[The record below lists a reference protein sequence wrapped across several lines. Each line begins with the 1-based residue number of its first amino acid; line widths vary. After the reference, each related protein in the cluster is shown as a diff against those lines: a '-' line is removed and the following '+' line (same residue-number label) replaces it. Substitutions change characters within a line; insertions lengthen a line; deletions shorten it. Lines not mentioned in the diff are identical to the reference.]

1 MSALFDSL
9 IVRGFIAVLCAV
21 SSGQACAQQP
31 TKAAPEISALAP
43 PVNHES
49 GTISEVL
56 TGRDAGYR
64 QMGYV
69 VGWRDSQIFV
79 AGSPNLPHR
88 VGENLDFTVY
98 RVVTGGRKILRFAA
112 DQSQSDT
119 SSERDESE
127 SSHASITSG
136 RAPVENSLVA
146 ENDGY
151 RFAAYQVMW
160 HGMRVVVV
168 DPLQK
173 TDYKLGDPINFRVL
187 RSGAEDE
194 RLLTFA
200 LSE

>member
-1 MSALFDSL
+1 MSVLFDSL
-9 IVRGFIAVLCAV
+9 VVRGFIAVLCAV
-21 SSGQACAQQP
+21 SAGQACAQPQ
-31 TKAAPEISALAP
+31 TEVVPEISALAP

-49 GTISEVL
+49 GTISEVI
-56 TGRDAGYR
+56 TVRDAGYR

-88 VGENLDFTVY
+88 VGESLDFTVY

-112 DQSQSDT
+112 DQSQSDA
-119 SSERDESE
+119 SSERDEAE
-127 SSHASITSG
+127 SSHASVTSG
-136 RAPVENSLVA
+136 RAPVENTLVA

-173 TDYKLGDPINFRVL
+173 TVYQIGDPINFRVL
-187 RSGAEDE
+187 RSGAEE
-194 RLLTFA
+194 ARLLTFT